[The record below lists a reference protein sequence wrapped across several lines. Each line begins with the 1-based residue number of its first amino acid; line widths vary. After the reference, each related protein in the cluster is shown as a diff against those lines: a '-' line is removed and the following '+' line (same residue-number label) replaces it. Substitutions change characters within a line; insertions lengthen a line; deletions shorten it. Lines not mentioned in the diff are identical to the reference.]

1 MKLHGWGGDQGAM
14 GVFSRAQN
22 IWRRVLQSWGS
33 SEAKRATWNSEFAR
47 GRWDHLA
54 ETPGDCVYGYVE
66 KYADKGDIL
75 DLGCGSGNTGNELD
89 YSAYRSY
96 VGVDVS
102 DVAIQKAIDRTALT
116 GRRSKNR
123 YVRSDI
129 LTYSPEGTYRV
140 ILFRESLYYVPR
152 GNIVG
157 MLKRYR
163 RYLGDCGVIIVR
175 LCDRER
181 YQGIHELVRTRFDV
195 LEEFQPDDSST
206 IVLVIR

>member
-1 MKLHGWGGDQGAM
+1 MD
-14 GVFSRAQN
+14 VFSRVQN
-22 IWRRVLQSWGS
+22 VWRRVLQSWGN
-33 SEAKRATWNSEFAR
+33 SEAKRATWNSEFSC

-102 DVAIQKAIDRTALT
+102 DVAIQKAIDRTSLS
-116 GRRSKNR
+116 GRTSKNR

-152 GNIVG
+152 GAIVG

-163 RYLGDCGVIIVR
+163 RYLGDGGVIIIR

-181 YQGIHELVRTRFDV
+181 HQDIHELVRRGFDV
-195 LEEFQPDDSST
+195 LEEFRPDDTGT